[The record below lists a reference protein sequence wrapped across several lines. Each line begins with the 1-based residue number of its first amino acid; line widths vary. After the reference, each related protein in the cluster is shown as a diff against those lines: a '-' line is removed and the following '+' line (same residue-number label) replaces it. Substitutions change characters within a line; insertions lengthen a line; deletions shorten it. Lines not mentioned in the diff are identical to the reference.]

1 MRAEN
6 SGSCF
11 VPLLISSSVACQHMV
26 KGKGSD
32 FEGQAVAAQGKLMLH
47 RASFATVSG
56 GKGQAH
62 CASRCKDFDC
72 CENNT
77 RVSHVAG

>member
-11 VPLLISSSVACQHMV
+11 GPLLISSSVACQHVV

-32 FEGQAVAAQGKLMLH
+32 PEGQAVAAEGK
-47 RASFATVSG
+47 F
-56 GKGQAH
+56 
-62 CASRCKDFDC
+62 C
-72 CENNT
+72 C
-77 RVSHVAG
+77 HMC

>member
-11 VPLLISSSVACQHMV
+11 GPLLISSSVACQHRV

-32 FEGQAVAAQGKLMLH
+32 PEGQAVAAQGKLCYRECWQRPSQL
-47 RASFATVSG
+47 RQQV
-56 GKGQAH
+56 Q
-62 CASRCKDFDC
+62 RL
-72 CENNT
+72 
-77 RVSHVAG
+77 

>member
-11 VPLLISSSVACQHMV
+11 GPLPISSSVACQHMV

-32 FEGQAVAAQGKLMLH
+32 PEGQAVAAQGKLWIRECWQRLSQV
-47 RASFATVSG
+47 RQ
-56 GKGQAH
+56 QAQG
-62 CASRCKDFDC
+62 F
-72 CENNT
+72 
-77 RVSHVAG
+77 